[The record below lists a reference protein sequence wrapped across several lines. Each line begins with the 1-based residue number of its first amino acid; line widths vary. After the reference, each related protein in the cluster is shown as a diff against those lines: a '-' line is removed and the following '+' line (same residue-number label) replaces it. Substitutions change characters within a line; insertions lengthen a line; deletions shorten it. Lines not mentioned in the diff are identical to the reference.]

1 LHEKLE
7 IRKMSIF
14 YIIAGFLLLV
24 VGGDY
29 LVKSSVGLS
38 FKFNLSKLVI
48 GMTVVSFATSA
59 PELLVSLQAAIDNSA
74 DLALGNV
81 IGSNIANIA
90 LVLGLTAMI
99 SIIGIDKSFYKINWP
114 GMMFF
119 SAILYI
125 FMKTD
130 LYISRLEGIL
140 LFTALVLFIVYM
152 IWEARR
158 EHLDK
163 EIITDLDD
171 EIDGDLEKA
180 GYPKILGWLAIGA
193 VALYFGSEFLVTG
206 SKDIALNLGISER
219 TIGLSIVA
227 IGTSVPELAASII
240 AALKGEKAISLGNLI
255 GSNIFNIGSVIGLTA
270 IISPLKVDPKMLESD
285 IYWMIGVAFVLLPLS
300 FIPKF
305 HQISRYKGL
314 LLFLSYIVFMYLLFL
329 KMNGN

>member
-1 LHEKLE
+1 
-7 IRKMSIF
+7 MSIF
-14 YIIAGFLLLV
+14 YIIAGFLLLI

-29 LVKSSVGLS
+29 LVKASVGLS
-38 FKFNLSKLVI
+38 FKFNLSKLII

-59 PELLVSLQAAIDNSA
+59 PELLVSLQAAVDGSA

-90 LVLGLTAMI
+90 LVLGITAMI
-99 SIIGIDKSFYKINWP
+99 SIIGVDKSFYKINWP
-114 GMMFF
+114 GMMLF
-119 SAILYI
+119 SFVLFYFMKNDLLLSRVEGAILFI
-125 FMKTD
+125 G
-130 LYISRLEGIL
+130 LI
-140 LFTALVLFIVYM
+140 LFIIYM

-158 EHLDK
+158 EHLDT
-163 EIITDLDD
+163 EIVSDLDD

-206 SKDIALNLGISER
+206 AKDIALNLGISER
-219 TIGLSIVA
+219 TIGLSVVA

-240 AALKGEKAISLGNLI
+240 AALKGEKAISLGNLL
-255 GSNIFNIGSVIGLTA
+255 GSNIFNIGSVLGLTA
-270 IISPLKVDPKMLESD
+270 MITPLKVDPQMLQND
-285 IYWMIGVAFVLLPLS
+285 IYWMIGVAFILLPLS

-314 LLFLSYIVFMYLLFL
+314 LLFMSYLVFMYLLFL
-329 KMNGN
+329 KMS